1 MPPSFLC
8 MRCASVEW
16 MGIMEMI
23 FCLQDLTSCGQQRR
37 GAAAPLRGCSQEG
50 RGMFLKRAERERA
63 EGMEGVEWAHS
74 GKRRGRTEGGEPN
87 EGNVFALPR
96 RRQGHK
102 QAGNAQSDDERD
114 GQQTVRGQ
122 SDQVFIEGHSS
133 PGNGSDFWSCHFHL
147 RHRGARWGRAATGA
161 RRREQLLPSGREGR
175 RKGRSS
181 KHSQAKAEGETRKP
195 IKHGNHA
202 LPLRPRAAGTVTLH
216 SLGSYVLSFWRLRDC
231 SPYLSFAVLL
241 SWPIHKPE
249 LKSFNE
255 NIVSRSCLIGMRDLD
270 KWIVLPH
277 NMQELPM

>member
-1 MPPSFLC
+1 
-8 MRCASVEW
+8 
-16 MGIMEMI
+16 
-23 FCLQDLTSCGQQRR
+23 
-37 GAAAPLRGCSQEG
+37 
-50 RGMFLKRAERERA
+50 MFLKRAERERA

-96 RRQGHK
+96 RTAARATSKRETHRATMRETDNKQFAVSPTRYSSRATPPQAMEVTFGLVTFICGTAGPGGEGRQ
-102 QAGNAQSDDERD
+102 QRWRER
-114 GQQTVRGQ
+114 
-122 SDQVFIEGHSS
+122 
-133 PGNGSDFWSCHFHL
+133 
-147 RHRGARWGRAATGA
+147 
-161 RRREQLLPSGREGR
+161 LLPSGREGR

-241 SWPIHKPE
+241 SWPNHEPE
-249 LKSFNE
+249 LKAFNE
-255 NIVSRSCLIGMRDLD
+255 NIVSRSCLIIGMRDLD

-277 NMQELPM
+277 NMQELPMLRTR